1 MFSKYIQYLKTTR
14 FKTTLWYSIVFLLL
28 EVVIGIVI
36 YTYLNQSMNRELDH
50 SLSKQADMIYHFVN
64 RSDVDLSDFKPDSIY
79 SSPSELVYDLIFE
92 AVAYN
97 PANTFVQV
105 GYKNK
110 IVFRTANLNNNE
122 IKTNINKP
130 DKTVLFTFSDSLLS
144 KEPIR
149 AAVLKKSGYDII
161 VAYPQSLISDTLSSL
176 TNLYVII
183 APIFFLLSLVGGS
196 VISFRALSRIDKI
209 IQKTEKITTEN
220 LNEVIEGDNF
230 NDEYGR
236 LVTTMNKM
244 INRIKTSIEYM
255 NQFSLS
261 VSHELKTPLTI
272 LRGEIE
278 LALRS
283 QKTPMEYRETLQ
295 SNYEETLRLI
305 NIIERLFY
313 LSKLENA
320 QVSIE
325 KNPTNIKTFL
335 KPITESFQKLAN
347 EKSLKIV
354 LDCTNAEDYKI
365 NIDADLFRQAVS
377 NLIDNAVKFGKE
389 GTQVIIK
396 CSKRADDKIELA
408 FINYSEYIPQE
419 TLAKLFDRFY
429 RAEYSRNRKMGG
441 IGLGLSIVKSIVDL
455 HQAEISA
462 ESFPDGKVIF
472 TIII

>member
-1 MFSKYIQYLKTTR
+1 MLSKYIQYLKTTR
-14 FKTTLWYSIVFLLL
+14 FKTTLWYSIIFLLL

-36 YTYLNQSMNRELDH
+36 YTYLNQSMIRELDH
-50 SLSKQADMIYHFVN
+50 SLSKQSDMIYHFVN

-105 GYKNK
+105 AYKNK
-110 IVFRTANLNNNE
+110 IVFRTANLSNNE
-122 IKTNINKP
+122 IKTNIDRP

-144 KEPIR
+144 DEPIR
-149 AAVLKKSGYDII
+149 AAFLKKSGYDII

-176 TNLYVII
+176 TNLYIII

-196 VISFRALSRIDKI
+196 IISFRALSRIDKI
-209 IQKTEKITTEN
+209 IKKTEEITTEN
-220 LNEVIEGDNF
+220 LDELIEGENF

-244 INRIKTSIEYM
+244 IKRIKTSIEYM

-283 QKTPMEYRETLQ
+283 KKTPIEYRETLQ

-313 LSKLENA
+313 LSKLENE
-320 QVSIE
+320 QVSLE
-325 KNPTNIKTFL
+325 KITTNIIKYL
-335 KPITESFQKLAN
+335 KPITESFEKLAKS
-347 EKSLKIV
+347 KSLDILV
-354 LDCTNAEDYKI
+354 ECDRDDEYKV
-365 NIDADLFRQAVS
+365 NIDPDLFRQAVS
-377 NLIDNAVKFGKE
+377 NLIDNAIKFGKE
-389 GTQVIIK
+389 GTDIIIR
-396 CSKRADDKIELA
+396 CSKRSDNRIELA

-419 TLAKLFDRFY
+419 TLSKLFDRFY

-455 HQAEISA
+455 HQAEIKA
-462 ESFPDGKVIF
+462 ESYSDGKVVF